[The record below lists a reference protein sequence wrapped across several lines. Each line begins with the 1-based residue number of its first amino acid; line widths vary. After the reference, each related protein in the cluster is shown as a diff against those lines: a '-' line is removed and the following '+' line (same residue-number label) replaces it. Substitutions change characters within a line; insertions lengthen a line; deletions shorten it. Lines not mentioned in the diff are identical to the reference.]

1 MKLLTLIPL
10 VLAISACTTRDNNK
24 FCETPVRDLTED
36 WHSRTYWCLP
46 KGYVPLIEPQASV
59 RSPALS
65 AVSSRVPFNTNAM
78 TKTEPRALYTER
90 ESLQHKVRVASQES
104 IVSNPSTQAKPVLTS
119 KQKEKGI
126 ELVESIKKGS
136 KLSKAEQEAIL
147 NDTFITA
154 RKKVEPTI
162 GTEALSPKNSLP
174 VETMEPVNEPAKSS
188 LPSTSFEVSFTR
200 HNLDTNFSKSDLS
213 KIVGT
218 VSKTDVIK
226 LQGCRQE
233 SEIESLVLGRA
244 LAVRNALIRDGVDN
258 KIVILSNQSCTTDK
272 KVKVNV

>member
-10 VLAISACTTRDNNK
+10 VLVISACTTRDNNK

-104 IVSNPSTQAKPVLTS
+104 IVSNQSTQAKPVLTS

-136 KLSKAEQEAIL
+136 NLSNAEQEAVL
-147 NDTFITA
+147 NDTFVTG
-154 RKKVEPTI
+154 RKKVEPAI
-162 GTEALSPKNSLP
+162 GTEPLSPKNPLP
-174 VETMEPVNEPAKSS
+174 VEVMEPVNEAVKSS
-188 LPSTSFEVSFTR
+188 SPSTSFDVSFTR
-200 HNLDTNFSKSDLS
+200 HNLDTDFSKSDLS

-233 SEIESLVLGRA
+233 SEIQSLVLGRA
-244 LAVRNALIRDGVDN
+244 LAVRQALIREGVDN

>member
-10 VLAISACTTRDNNK
+10 VLAISACTTRDNNN

-46 KGYVPLIEPQASV
+46 KGYVPLIEPQTTV
-59 RSPALS
+59 KSPAPS
-65 AVSSRVPFNTNAM
+65 AVSSRVPFDTSLM
-78 TKTEPRALYTER
+78 TSTTPKSEPKSEPRALYTEH
-90 ESLQHKVRVASQES
+90 ESLQHKVRAISQ
-104 IVSNPSTQAKPVLTS
+104 KRPVISQTSKATPILTT

-126 ELVESIKKGS
+126 ELVEVIK
-136 KLSKAEQEAIL
+136 
-147 NDTFITA
+147 
-154 RKKVEPTI
+154 
-162 GTEALSPKNSLP
+162 
-174 VETMEPVNEPAKSS
+174 PVNEAEKSS
-188 LPSTSFEVSFTR
+188 SDITSFDVSFTK
-200 HNLDTNFSKSDLS
+200 HNLDTDFSKSDLS

-226 LQGCRQE
+226 LQGCRQD

-244 LAVRNALIRDGVDN
+244 LAVRKALIRDGVDN